1 MDVVPDFNIVDIVIA
16 GLLLYALIRGYMQGA
31 LSQVTAFGGVVA
43 GLVLGGLAGPA
54 LARRLVEGPGPLL
67 VLLVLVLVLL
77 SVLLGQAIGVA
88 IGLRL
93 RVAAH
98 RAGAGWADRA
108 GGLVVG
114 FGGLVLM
121 VWLVA
126 GALSHGPLPSV
137 SSEVRE
143 SAAVGALD
151 DALPPPPNVVGRIA
165 NYLDDQ
171 GFPQVSSGLRGGIT
185 APPAD
190 PTSPA
195 AAQAATEAG
204 RPSTV
209 QVQARGCGGISSGS
223 GFVTQPGFVVT
234 NAHVI
239 AGNDSF
245 TVRDTGGDRE
255 AAPVW
260 FDPNLD
266 LAVLRA
272 PNTSAQPIGWTS
284 QPAQRGVEGAT
295 LGFPGG
301 QREMVTRPATV
312 TGRGTPI
319 GRDIYGGGQVSR
331 EVLTLSAGV
340 QRGDSG
346 GPFVTADGQ
355 VAGVVFAANAAQPG
369 TGYALTAEQVRDDVQ
384 QAISENAPR
393 DTGRC
398 RY

>member
-1 MDVVPDFNIVDIVIA
+1 MPDFNIVDIVIA
-16 GLLLYALIRGYMQGA
+16 ALLLYALVRGYMQGA
-31 LSQVTAFGGVVA
+31 LSQITAFGGVVA
-43 GLVLGGLAGPA
+43 GLTLGGFAGPS
-54 LARRLVEGPGPLL
+54 LARRFVEGPGPLL

-77 SVLLGQAIGVA
+77 SVLVGQAIGVA
-88 IGLRL
+88 VGLRL

-98 RAGAGWADRA
+98 RAGAGWADSA
-108 GGLVVG
+108 GGILVG
-114 FGGLVLM
+114 FAGLVLM

-137 SSEVRE
+137 SQQVRE
-143 SAAVGALD
+143 SAAVGVLD

-165 NYLDDQ
+165 AYLDDQ

-185 APPAD
+185 APPVD
-190 PTSPA
+190 PTSPE
-195 AAQAATEAG
+195 AAQAAAQAG

-209 QVQARGCGGISSGS
+209 QVQARGCGGVSSGS

-245 TVRDTGGDRE
+245 TVRDTGGDRN
-255 AAPVW
+255 AAAVW

-266 LAVLRA
+266 LAVLRV

-284 QPAQRGVEGAT
+284 EPAQRGVEGAT

-301 QREMVTRPATV
+301 QREMETRPATV
-312 TGRGTPI
+312 TSRGTPV
-319 GRDIYGGGQVSR
+319 GRDIYGGGMVRR

-346 GPFVTADGQ
+346 GPFVTANGE
-355 VAGVVFAANAAQPG
+355 VAGLVFAANAAQPG
-369 TGYALTAEQVRDDVQ
+369 TGYALTAEQIRDDVR
-384 QAISENAPR
+384 QAVSENAPR

>member
-1 MDVVPDFNIVDIVIA
+1 MDAVPDFNIVDIIIA
-16 GLLLYALIRGYMQGA
+16 ALLLYALIRGYMQGA
-31 LSQVTAFGGVVA
+31 LSQMTAFGGVVA
-43 GLVLGGLAGPA
+43 GLALGGLAGPA
-54 LARRLVEGPGPLL
+54 LARRFVEGPGPVL
-67 VLLVLVLVLL
+67 VLLVLMLVLL
-77 SVLLGQAIGVA
+77 SVLVGQAIGVA
-88 IGLRL
+88 VGLRL

-98 RAGAGWADRA
+98 RAGAGWADSA
-108 GGLVVG
+108 GGILVGVA
-114 FGGLVLM
+114 GLVLM
-121 VWLVA
+121 IWLVA

-137 SSEVRE
+137 SQQVRE

-151 DALPPPPNVVGRIA
+151 EVLPPPPNVVGRIA

-185 APPAD
+185 APPVD
-190 PTSPA
+190 PTSPE
-195 AAQAATEAG
+195 AAQAAARAG

-209 QVQARGCGGISSGS
+209 QVQARGCGGVSSGT
-223 GFVTQPGFVVT
+223 GFVIQSGFVVT

-255 AAPVW
+255 AVAVW

-272 PNTSAQPIGWTS
+272 PATSAQPIDWTS

-301 QREMVTRPATV
+301 QREMEVRPATV
-312 TGRGTPI
+312 TGRGTPV
-319 GRDIYGGGQVSR
+319 GRDIYGGGMVRR
-331 EVLTLSAGV
+331 EVLTLSAAV

-369 TGYALTAEQVRDDVQ
+369 TGYALTAEEVRDDVQ
-384 QAISENAPR
+384 QAVSENAPR